1 MVGLTPLNNKDFAL
15 PNLPPCW
22 HGNQRSVRGLSA
34 AMANWL
40 FHPGSLT
47 RRLRQCCG
55 ERLWVQIL
63 WQGWGRPSRDEA
75 SALQLR
81 LDARTWIRE
90 VRLLCEDQA
99 WVFART
105 LIPTATLHGR
115 GRALQH
121 LGSRPLGE
129 VLFNDPAVCRA
140 AVEVAKI
147 TARQRLY
154 QRALASAPPYPA
166 LLWARRS
173 RFHLGQQP
181 LLVCEIFL
189 PDLPASPPPADRI
202 EINDKYQPL

>member
-1 MVGLTPLNNKDFAL
+1 
-15 PNLPPCW
+15 
-22 HGNQRSVRGLSA
+22 
-34 AMANWL
+34 MANWL

-47 RRLRQCCG
+47 SRLRQCCSAHLTV
-55 ERLWVQIL
+55 RVQ

-90 VRLLCEDQA
+90 VRLLCGDQD

-105 LIPTATLHGR
+105 LIPAATLHGR
-115 GRALQH
+115 GRSLQY

-129 VLFNDPAVCRA
+129 VLFNAPSVQRD

-154 QRALASAPPYPA
+154 QRALASAPAPPA

-173 RFHLGQQP
+173 RFHFEQQP

-189 PDLPASPPPADRI
+189 PALPASPPAVDRM
-202 EINDKYQPL
+202 